1 MTDNLYVQYGCGRV
15 APKGWLNYDA
25 SPSLKIQRTP
35 LLGSVFKS
43 LLPFQFDKQVR
54 FGDIVKG
61 LPLEPNS
68 CAGIY
73 ASHIL
78 EHLALEDFRQA
89 LKNTYTLLKPNGI
102 FRCVLPDLEQSARKY
117 VASLDAKDGKA
128 SVKFLGHDT
137 ALGLTSRPKNVFQ
150 FIKSNY
156 GNAAHLWM
164 WDQYSYGCAPC
175 LTLHSGQFFASV
187 FSGSQ
192 LMCPGFRVWSVFHH
206 VPHCVQ
212 GCNLF
217 RLSHYFC

>member
-35 LLGSVFKS
+35 LLGSVFKP
-43 LLPFQFDKQVR
+43 LLPFQFDEQVR

-61 LPLEPNS
+61 LPLEPNL
-68 CAGIY
+68 CDGIY
-73 ASHIL
+73 ASHVL
-78 EHLALEDFRQA
+78 EHLALDDFRQA

-128 SVKFLGHDT
+128 SAKFLGHDT

-150 FIKSNY
+150 FLKSSY

-164 WDQYSYGCAPC
+164 WDQYSLQEELVQAGFKAIRKCTFNDC
-175 LTLHSGQFFASV
+175 EDLRFKEVEEASR
-187 FSGSQ
+187 FEYAIA
-192 LMCPGFRVWSVFHH
+192 FEARK
-206 VPHCVQ
+206 
-212 GCNLF
+212 
-217 RLSHYFC
+217 